1 MPEQP
6 LNPCEHDFDA
16 IEAAVMET
24 SRGRWF
30 LAEYQRRNRSADTKL
45 VLSALSKIDGKIV
58 SAPLPAAE
66 LDTAYQNGIS
76 EINGAIETL
85 HRDLAFLQKRGAC
98 SITGNASSLT
108 ALVELDNGGSGK
120 LSGAIE
126 ALREVSWTMR
136 EVGTN
141 PEFCNTIDA
150 MTAEISR
157 ACGVDDAATTRVSKL
172 VGTIDYVQQR
182 LNKITDDLGLPVISK
197 ASAGTASMTLAA
209 PLTQNTLEAL
219 SLDEIVAAAPTP
231 LSPVVSKAIAPPQ
244 ISPQSIVVNS
254 ALLSLP
260 HIREALNRE
269 WAQEATIAPAP
280 APAPAPLSAAPPSPV
295 ETAAS
300 FDFSSFSFEEKLALF
315 S

>member
-1 MPEQP
+1 MPEHS

-45 VLSALSKIDGKIV
+45 VLGALSKIDGKLNV
-58 SAPLPAAE
+58 SPTPASAV
-66 LDTAYQNGIS
+66 DTSYLSGIS

-85 HRDLAFLQKRGAC
+85 HRDLALLQKRGAH
-98 SITGNASSLT
+98 SITANASSLT
-108 ALVELDNGGSGK
+108 ALVELDNSGAGK
-120 LSGAIE
+120 LAGAIE
-126 ALREVSWTMR
+126 SLREVSWTMR

-150 MTAEISR
+150 MTAEISA
-157 ACGVDDAATTRVSKL
+157 ACGVDDTSTKRVSKL

-182 LNKITDDLGLPVISK
+182 LNKITAEIGLHS
-197 ASAGTASMTLAA
+197 TT
-209 PLTQNTLEAL
+209 TQTSPAL
-219 SLDEIVAAAPTP
+219 SDPLALFADENVEIPHQSIRAAAA
-231 LSPVVSKAIAPPQ
+231 KMIAPAPIEAQ
-244 ISPQSIVVNS
+244 PIAINP

-260 HIREALNRE
+260 HIHEALKRE
-269 WAQEATIAPAP
+269 WAQETTTTLAPEPIMQTIAPP
-280 APAPAPLSAAPPSPV
+280 ILNENVTSL
-295 ETAAS
+295 
-300 FDFSSFSFEEKLALF
+300 DFSGFSFEEKLALF